1 MAVQEAEYRIERE
14 AVLLAERDDNPV
26 VGRRGLQFKIEGYT
40 KPLPQ
45 GEAPGTVDPASEWRV
60 QDQLHP
66 AAFIEEPLR
75 HNRLLRRHGSKYCHS
90 VGNVGESL
98 FRRTLIQSAVVLEP
112 TFS

>member
-1 MAVQEAEYRIERE
+1 LQEAEYRLERKT
-14 AVLLAERDDNPV
+14 VLLSERDHDPV

-40 KPLPQ
+40 ESLPQ

-75 HNRLLRRHGSKYCHS
+75 DDRLLRRYGSKHS
-90 VGNVGESL
+90 LARQHVFDSL
-98 FRRTLIQSAVVLEP
+98 LRAPLIQPTIALEP
-112 TFS
+112 TDG